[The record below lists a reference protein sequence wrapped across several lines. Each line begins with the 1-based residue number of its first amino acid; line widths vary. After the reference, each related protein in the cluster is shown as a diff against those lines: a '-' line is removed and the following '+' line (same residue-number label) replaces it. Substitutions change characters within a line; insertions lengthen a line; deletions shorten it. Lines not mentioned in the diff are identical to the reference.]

1 MAKPQISMVKR
12 QREQAKRERKQKKAE
27 RKEERKKENAL
38 ETGPPLDMESAVM
51 ETEIDD
57 TESPDAGDTK
67 SPAAN

>member
-38 ETGPPLDMESAVM
+38 DTDMLLSPEDAQD
-51 ETEIDD
+51 TD
-57 TESPDAGDTK
+57 TESP
-67 SPAAN
+67 AADDRDVT